1 MTGAGILRHLDSRC
15 SPLVFSDFD
24 DLEVLFKC
32 LRGAFDEVGS
42 WGIAGQR
49 NRFTVASLRY
59 GTCFENAS
67 QPVQNKNLQGLNPV
81 A

>member
-1 MTGAGILRHLDSRC
+1 MTGAGILRHLDSRY

-42 WGIAGQR
+42 RGVAGQG
-49 NRFTVASLRY
+49 NRFAVASMRNGACL
-59 GTCFENAS
+59 ENAP
-67 QPVQNKNLQGLNPV
+67 QPVQYKNLQGLSPV

>member
-1 MTGAGILRHLDSRC
+1 MSAGILRHLDSRC
-15 SPLVFSDFD
+15 SPSVFSDFD

-42 WGIAGQR
+42 RGIAGQG
-49 NRFTVASLRY
+49 NGFTVASMRD
-59 GTCFENAS
+59 GACFENAS
-67 QPVQNKNLQGLNPV
+67 QPVQNKDLQGLSPV